1 MKKRIIACLV
11 VMLTFGFVQTGR
23 SSGEGCHKAAR
34 SRIIRIGEQ
43 PKRLKYTMS
52 KISGQTKKL
61 KYMRSNNNKIIRI
74 GQVSGRVIKIG
85 E

>member
-1 MKKRIIACLV
+1 MKKHIIAGLI
-11 VMLTFGFVQTGR
+11 VMLTLGSVQTGR
-23 SSGEGCHKAAR
+23 SCVDGCHKASR

-52 KISGQTKKL
+52 KSNIMSKNT
-61 KYMRSNNNKIIRI
+61 MRSNNNKIIRI
-74 GQVSGRVIKIG
+74 GEVSGRVIRIG